1 MKPYRLV
8 AEKIERFDHTD
19 YVKARIY
26 LEIQD
31 LFKEESNI
39 VDVLVQKGYEW
50 WSDDEDDEP
59 VSPEQVGAAIW
70 YGYQYAVDNTDF
82 DQVMAVG
89 LSSL

>member
-31 LFKEESNI
+31 LEASDDLIDAFVEEAY
-39 VDVLVQKGYEW
+39 GW
-50 WSDDEDDEP
+50 WSNSDSI
-59 VSPEQVGAAIW
+59 SPEQIGYAIW
-70 YGYQYAVDNTDF
+70 LGYMSDFVEDKTDF
-82 DQVMAVG
+82 EKIILTG
-89 LSSL
+89 LDSL